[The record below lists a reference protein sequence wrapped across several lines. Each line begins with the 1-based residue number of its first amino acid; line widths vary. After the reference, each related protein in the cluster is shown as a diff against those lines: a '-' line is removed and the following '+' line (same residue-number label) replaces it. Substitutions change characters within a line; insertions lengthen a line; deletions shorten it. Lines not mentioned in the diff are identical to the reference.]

1 MENSKTTRLS
11 FLVLIIPVITIFSS
25 CVNEQIEESTQ
36 QVTPTG
42 ETIDDLV
49 VSAFFDWKTTEEITV
64 SIEGLP
70 VDVGVSKKLTLLTG
84 EGTEIYGGTH
94 AMHDDFEM
102 AFDLAT
108 GVEVIVMKYGE
119 AEKTAEVNNRIATFN
134 FESEREED
142 PLNFDF
148 PELGAE

>member
-1 MENSKTTRLS
+1 MKNSKTTLLS
-11 FLVLIIPVITIFSS
+11 YLALIVLVMTLNSS

-36 QVTPTG
+36 QITPTG

-49 VSAFFDWKTTEEITV
+49 VSAFFDWETTEELTV

-70 VDVGVSKKLTLLTG
+70 VDVGVSKRLTLLTG

-94 AMHDDFEM
+94 AMHEDFEM
-102 AFDLAT
+102 SFDLAT
-108 GVEVIVMKYGE
+108 GVDEIVMKYGE
-119 AEKTAEVNNRIATFN
+119 VEKTAQIDNHIATFS
-134 FESEREED
+134 FEVERDVD